1 MRATVL
7 IVDDDPGA
15 AEAFCPMLNSHGYDV
30 HVAPDAESGLREV
43 DRCAPVA
50 IVVDLHL
57 PTIDGVEFV
66 RRLRVS
72 VRHSSI
78 PAAVVTGDYMVDGA
92 IIAELQNLGV
102 RLFFKPLW
110 EDDLNRIIRDLIRV
124 HAAGAD
130 VGAPLP

>member
-1 MRATVL
+1 
-7 IVDDDPGA
+7 
-15 AEAFCPMLNSHGYDV
+15 
-30 HVAPDAESGLREV
+30 
-43 DRCAPVA
+43 
-50 IVVDLHL
+50 
-57 PTIDGVEFV
+57 
-66 RRLRVS
+66 
-72 VRHSSI
+72 
-78 PAAVVTGDYMVDGA
+78 MVDGA